1 MNKDLFIN
9 IIRFVFLVLL
19 QVFVLNNIHFGGFL
33 NPYLYVLFILLLPL
47 DTPKWLLLLLAFLLG
62 FFVDIFM
69 HTIGLNIAATLFMAW
84 LRPGVIQLLSSGK
97 DIESGMKPGIRDFG
111 FNWFFM
117 YSMILILMHHMV
129 LFFLETL
136 KFDQLLNT
144 IYNALLS
151 SLFTLIL
158 VIISQY
164 LFYKPKD

>member
-9 IIRFVFLVLL
+9 TIRFVFLVLL

-47 DTPKWLLLLLAFLLG
+47 DTPKWMLLLLAFFLG
-62 FFVDIFM
+62 FSVDIFM

-84 LRPGVIQLLSSGK
+84 LRPGVIKLLSSGK
-97 DIESGMKPGIRDFG
+97 DIETGMKPGIRDFG

-117 YSMILILMHHMV
+117 YSMILILMHHLV
-129 LFFLETL
+129 LFFLETF
-136 KFDQLLNT
+136 KFYQLLNT

-164 LFYKPKD
+164 LFHKPKD